1 MLASTRRHHV
11 SREEEMLQRLAV
23 VCCAALLAVACGQT
37 DAGITTAVKSK
48 FAADDTVKAYQ
59 IDVTTENKV
68 VTLAGNVE
76 TPAAKEQAVL
86 LARNTDGV
94 REVVD
99 RLAVSEAAGT
109 AGIREPDDVD
119 TDTTIDDKA
128 AAKAR
133 EGQAKAGDAA
143 DRTGAVAKDAA
154 ITTAVKS
161 KLLADPDVGGL
172 KIDVDTRAGVVT
184 LTGTVASRTEADQA
198 VKIARGTDG
207 VDRVV
212 DNLKV
217 GR

>member
-1 MLASTRRHHV
+1 
-11 SREEEMLQRLAV
+11 MLQRLAG

-37 DAGITTAVKSK
+37 DTGITTAVKSK

-76 TPAAKEQAVL
+76 TAAAKEQAVL

-94 REVVD
+94 SEVVD
-99 RLAVSEAAGT
+99 RLVVSEAAGT
-109 AGIREPDDVD
+109 AGVREPDDVD
-119 TDTTIDDKA
+119 DDTKIDDQA

-133 EGQAKAGDAA
+133 EGQAKAGEAA

-172 KIDVDTRAGVVT
+172 KIDVDTRGGVVT
-184 LTGTVASRTEADQA
+184 LTGNVASRAEADQA

>member
-1 MLASTRRHHV
+1 
-11 SREEEMLQRLAV
+11 MLQRWAV
-23 VCCAALLAVACGQT
+23 VCCAAVLTVACGQT
-37 DAGITTAVKSK
+37 DTGITTAVKSK

-76 TPAAKEQAVL
+76 TSAAKEQAVL

-94 REVVD
+94 RDVVD
-99 RLAVSEAAGT
+99 RLTVTEAAGT
-109 AGIREPDDVD
+109 AGVRDPDPDVD
-119 TDTTIDDKA
+119 RDIDDKA
-128 AAKAR
+128 AAQAR
-133 EGQAKAGDAA
+133 EGRAKAGQAA
-143 DRTGAVAKDAA
+143 DRAGAVATDAA

-161 KLLADPDVGGL
+161 KLLADPAVGGL
-172 KIDVDTRAGVVT
+172 KIDVDTKGGVVT

-198 VKIARGTDG
+198 IKIARGTDG

>member
-1 MLASTRRHHV
+1 
-11 SREEEMLQRLAV
+11 MLQRWAV
-23 VCCAALLAVACGQT
+23 VCCAAVLTVACGQT
-37 DAGITTAVKSK
+37 DTGITTAVKSK

-76 TPAAKEQAVL
+76 TSAAKEQAVL

-94 REVVD
+94 RDVVD
-99 RLAVSEAAGT
+99 RLTVSEAAGT
-109 AGIREPDDVD
+109 AGVRDPDPDVD
-119 TDTTIDDKA
+119 RDIDDKA
-128 AAKAR
+128 AEQAR
-133 EGQAKAGDAA
+133 EGQAKAGQTA
-143 DRTGAVAKDAA
+143 DRAGAVATDAA

-161 KLLADPDVGGL
+161 KLLADPAVGGL
-172 KIDVDTRAGVVT
+172 KIDVDTKGGVVT

-198 VKIARGTDG
+198 IKIARGTDG